1 LAQLISGQ
9 FGIWTKGGVC
19 PPMWRQEREQ
29 EVPDKRQQA
38 EWESGEQQRRAEWD
52 ASASWVK
59 QNPATAERQ
68 LRLVEKEQIEDPEHR
83 VDIGAAADYWAR
95 NADRFAKAIQSAQSA
110 ARFEEIRT
118 RL

>member
-1 LAQLISGQ
+1 
-9 FGIWTKGGVC
+9 
-19 PPMWRQEREQ
+19 MWRQEREQ

-38 EWESGEQQRRAEWD
+38 EWESGEQQKRAEWD

-59 QNPATAERQ
+59 QNPATAER

-83 VDIGAAADYWAR
+83 AWISERRQTIGLEMLTDSPR
-95 NADRFAKAIQSAQSA
+95 LFNRLKAQ
-110 ARFEEIRT
+110 RDLT